1 VLVVTADH
9 GQMHLERDDWIDLD
23 PLASLVDV
31 MAGDARFRYVYAR
44 KGAAKELAS
53 AASDLVG
60 EHAWVRTRA
69 QVLDDGWIG
78 AGATGSVP
86 GRLGDV
92 VLASRDASAFVD
104 PALRVEV
111 RLRSAH
117 GSLTADEMYVPL
129 VAAAAG

>member
-1 VLVVTADH
+1 MGA
-9 GQMHLERDDWIDLD
+9 
-23 PLASLVDV
+23 
-31 MAGDARFRYVYAR
+31 DARAGAR
-44 KGAAKELAS
+44 
-53 AASDLVG
+53 
-60 EHAWVRTRA
+60 RR
-69 QVLDDGWIG
+69 LDRR
-78 AGATGSVP
+78 GATGSVP

-92 VLASRDASAFVD
+92 VLASRDASAFID